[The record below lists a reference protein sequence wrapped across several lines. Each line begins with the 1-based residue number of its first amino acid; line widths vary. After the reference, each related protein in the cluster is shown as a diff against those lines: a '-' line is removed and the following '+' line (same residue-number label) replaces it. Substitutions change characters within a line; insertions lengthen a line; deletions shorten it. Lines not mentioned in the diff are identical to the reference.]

1 MVQLGRHSHH
11 VRIRRHACLL
21 AGWLCAGELVVGAE
35 LPRPGSSRPSAALPP
50 VARAVWLQPD
60 ATLGERFVIDSGPT
74 SPAAGTTNNPPVF
87 FAFPPTQWWRGLV
100 PLFEVERGGSL
111 ELRCRPAKGME
122 NATEPFC
129 YVLPLPDELNA
140 INLVGRWECTATRS
154 NGSESWFVWELASDG
169 NRLSGRFDQ
178 GTEYRVAFLT
188 GGEVHSNRV
197 TLTVEY
203 IEARYELTGE
213 WQTNRMFGSWRQ
225 LGEEER
231 GRWRATAIPSME
243 PGLTNTEGVPLFEF
257 RRGRARRYLPAP
269 RSPGPDWER
278 AARPLG
284 RVWLSRDER

>member
-1 MVQLGRHSHH
+1 
-11 VRIRRHACLL
+11 
-21 AGWLCAGELVVGAE
+21 
-35 LPRPGSSRPSAALPP
+35 
-50 VARAVWLQPD
+50 
-60 ATLGERFVIDSGPT
+60 
-74 SPAAGTTNNPPVF
+74 
-87 FAFPPTQWWRGLV
+87 
-100 PLFEVERGGSL
+100 
-111 ELRCRPAKGME
+111 
-122 NATEPFC
+122 
-129 YVLPLPDELNA
+129 VLPLPDELNA

-243 PGLTNTEGVPLFEF
+243 TGLTNTEGVPLFEF